1 MGYLVS
7 DELGQKLGSA
17 LGGPL
22 RAVARVMGGDI
33 NDAYRIAVGDGRKY
47 FVKSNRAAPP
57 GMFRAEADGL
67 EALRRALTPDRALI
81 IPEVIHTAD
90 DFLVLE
96 FLETSDDADE
106 RTEIS
111 CDEALGRGL
120 AVLHRPVTGPP
131 GFERDNYIGT
141 LVQQNGG
148 HSTWVE
154 FYCAARLE
162 PQLALPGSQRL
173 FDAYAKRR
181 IARLLARL
189 DTLLTSDDSLSLVH
203 GDLWGG
209 NWMRT
214 VRGPA
219 LVDPAAYRGNREI
232 DLAMM
237 HLFGGF
243 SSRVFEA
250 YEEALPLAAG
260 ARERRALYQLY
271 PLLVHVNL
279 FGPPYASQVMRIVE
293 DYL

>member
-17 LGGPL
+17 LGGSL
-22 RAVARVMGGDI
+22 RAIARVTGGDI
-33 NDAYRIAVGDGRKY
+33 NDAYRVTVSDGRKY
-47 FVKSNRAAPP
+47 FVKSNRAAPC
-57 GMFRAEADGL
+57 GLFQAEADGL
-67 EALRRALTPDRALI
+67 ELLRRARAALVI
-81 IPEVIHTAD
+81 IPEVVHVAD

-96 FLETSDDADE
+96 LLETNTDTDE
-106 RTEIS
+106 RTEATT
-111 CDEALGRGL
+111 DEALGHGL
-120 AVLHRPVTGPP
+120 AALHQPAP
-131 GFERDNYIGT
+131 GTPGLDRDNYIGT
-141 LVQQNGG
+141 LVQHNQP
-148 HSTWVE
+148 HASWLE
-154 FYCAARLE
+154 FYRAERLE
-162 PQLALPGSQRL
+162 RQLALPGAQRL

-181 IARLLARL
+181 ITRLLGRL
-189 DTLLTSDDSLSLVH
+189 DALLASDEPPSLVH

-214 VRGPA
+214 TRGPA
-219 LVDPAAYRGNREI
+219 LVDPAVYRGNREI

-250 YEEALPLAAG
+250 YEEALPLAPG
-260 ARERRALYQLY
+260 ARARRALYQLY

-293 DYL
+293 EHL